1 MSALVERRSP
11 GGGGPTEA
19 IEVAIRPAVHLF
31 RRNWLVYKR
40 IWYRSLFF
48 GFLQPFMFLTAM
60 GLGVGHLLARSN
72 PSAFGPAGYIGFLG
86 PGLLGAMAMQ
96 TATFESS
103 YPIMNKIMWGRN
115 YEAMLSTPVSIRSI
129 VLGELGWTAFRI
141 GSLGAVFLLV
151 LFLFGIPRSPMAILA
166 VPVCMLVGVAFAS
179 CLIAFTATQKNDVG
193 FSAIFRF
200 VINPLFL
207 FSGTFFPLTNLPEPL
222 RAVAWATPLFHG
234 VELIRG
240 SVLGRLDLVSAP
252 LHLAYLLVMLGIGV
266 FLAERTLTRRM
277 AG

>member
-1 MSALVERRSP
+1 MTVIAASSRVWL
-11 GGGGPTEA
+11 
-19 IEVAIRPAVHLF
+19 
-31 RRNWLVYKR
+31 RNWLVYR
-40 IWYRSLFF
+40 RLWHRSLAF
-48 GFLQPFMFLTAM
+48 GFLQPVLFLTAM
-60 GLGVGHLLARSN
+60 GIGIGALLTPASLE
-72 PSAFGPAGYIGFLG
+72 AFGGVPYIDWLG
-86 PGLLGAMAMQ
+86 PGLLAAMAMQ
-96 TATFESS
+96 TATFEST

-141 GSLGAVFLLV
+141 GSLAAVFLLV
-151 LFLFGIPRSPMAILA
+151 LFLFGIVRTPLAILA
-166 VPVCMLVGVAFAS
+166 VPVAMLVGVAFSS

-240 SVLGRLDLVSAP
+240 SILDQLDPVTAP
-252 LHLAYLLVMLGIGV
+252 LHLAYLLVMFAIGT
-266 FLAERTLTRRM
+266 FFAERLLTRRM

>member
-1 MSALVERRSP
+1 MTVLTASSRVWL
-11 GGGGPTEA
+11 
-19 IEVAIRPAVHLF
+19 
-31 RRNWLVYKR
+31 RNWLVYR
-40 IWYRSLFF
+40 RLWHRSLAF
-48 GFLQPFMFLTAM
+48 GFLQPVLFLTAM
-60 GLGVGHLLARSN
+60 GIGIGALLSPASLEAFNGV
-72 PSAFGPAGYIGFLG
+72 PYIDWLG
-86 PGLLGAMAMQ
+86 PGLLAAMAMQ
-96 TATFESS
+96 TATFEST

-141 GSLGAVFLLV
+141 GSLAAVFLVV
-151 LFLFGIPRSPMAILA
+151 LGLFGIVRSPLAILA
-166 VPVCMLVGVAFAS
+166 IPVAMLVGVAFSA

-222 RAVAWATPLFHG
+222 QAVAWATPLFHG

-240 SVLGRLDLVSAP
+240 SILDQMDPIAAP
-252 LHLAYLLVMLGIGV
+252 LHLAYLVVMFAIGAL
-266 FLAERTLTRRM
+266 LAERTLTRRM
-277 AG
+277 AN

>member
-1 MSALVERRSP
+1 MTIAVASARVF
-11 GGGGPTEA
+11 
-19 IEVAIRPAVHLF
+19 H
-31 RRNWLVYKR
+31 RNWLVYR
-40 IWYRSLFF
+40 RLWHRSIAF
-48 GFLQPFMFLTAM
+48 GFLQPLMFLTAM
-60 GLGVGHLLARSN
+60 GVGIGSLIGAQQQD
-72 PSAFGPAGYIGFLG
+72 AFGGLPYLHWLG
-86 PGLLGAMAMQ
+86 PGLMSAMAMQ
-96 TATFESS
+96 TATFEST

-115 YEAMLSTPVSIRSI
+115 YEAILSTPLGIRNI
-129 VLGELGWTAFRI
+129 VIGELGWSAFRI
-141 GSLGAVFLLV
+141 GTLATVFLVV
-151 LFLFGIPRSPMAILA
+151 LALFGIPRTPLAILA
-166 VPVCMLVGVAFAS
+166 IPFAVLTGLAFSS

-240 SVLGRLDLVSAP
+240 SILDQLDPVSAP
-252 LHLAYLLVMLGIGV
+252 LHLAYLLVMLAIGT
-266 FLAERTLTRRM
+266 FFAERTLTRRM